1 MWRGST
7 FSSTCMVTYVTM
19 YCASV
24 SPPVR
29 GWGRRVQWTLCNG
42 RGRRCVSLVQC
53 VTDGCL
59 AGQAG
64 SAGRGEGGGGGGWLL
79 VLYG

>member
-1 MWRGST
+1 MHGDIRNHVLCKCVAARAGLGS
-7 FSSTCMVTYVTM
+7 
-19 YCASV
+19 AGSV
-24 SPPVR
+24 
-29 GWGRRVQWTLCNG
+29 GRCVNG